1 MIIQTERTLFKRDEN
16 ADAVKA
22 ADGLIAKAAASG
34 ASDIHIEP
42 GENNACVRMRIDGVL
57 YKEAEMNKTL
67 MQAVVSRV
75 KVLAGMDI
83 AEKRLPQDGSI
94 KLELDGRNIDLR
106 ISSLPTI
113 LGEKIVIRIL
123 DREKFALNL
132 DELNFTPENLALYR
146 RLYNYGSGIVL
157 LTGPTGSGK
166 TTTLYATLAELN
178 SSERNIVTIEDPVEY
193 RINGISQVAVNEK
206 AGLTFASGL
215 RSILRQDP
223 DIIMLGE
230 IRSLDTAE
238 TAIRAALTGHLVFST
253 LHTNNAAGAAV
264 RLVDM
269 GIEPFLVASALRGVV
284 AQRLVRRICPH
295 CKTVY
300 AANAEE
306 KAYLNINGGND
317 LTLYKGSGCEKCRG
331 TGYLGRMALQEVMP
345 VVPELKKFILGKA
358 QEEVLFAEAE
368 KFGAVSMRSDG
379 VQKVLKGHTS
389 LEEVLQAVH

>member
-1 MIIQTERTLFKRDEN
+1 MIIQTERTLFKKDEN

-22 ADGLIAKAAASG
+22 ADGLIAKAAATG

-67 MQAVVSRV
+67 MQAVVSRI

-94 KLELDGRNIDLR
+94 KLELDRRNIDLR

-230 IRSLDTAE
+230 IRSLDTAA

-306 KAYLNINGGND
+306 KAYLNITCGDD
-317 LTLYKGSGCEKCRG
+317 LMLYKGSGCEKCRG

-358 QEEVLFAEAE
+358 QEETLFAEAE

-389 LEEVLQAVH
+389 LAEVLQAVH

>member
-1 MIIQTERTLFKRDEN
+1 
-16 ADAVKA
+16 
-22 ADGLIAKAAASG
+22 
-34 ASDIHIEP
+34 
-42 GENNACVRMRIDGVL
+42 MRIDGVL

-67 MQAVVSRV
+67 MQAVVSRI

-230 IRSLDTAE
+230 IRSLDTAA

-253 LHTNNAAGAAV
+253 LHANNAAGAAV

-295 CKTVY
+295 CKTAY

-306 KAYLNINGGND
+306 KDYLNITGGDD

-358 QEEVLFAEAE
+358 QEETLFAEAE

-379 VQKVLKGHTS
+379 EQKVLKGHTS

>member
-1 MIIQTERTLFKRDEN
+1 MIIQTERTLFKKEEN

-22 ADGLIAKAAASG
+22 ADNLIAKAAASG

-67 MQAVVSRV
+67 MQTVVSRL

-230 IRSLDTAE
+230 IRSLDTAA

-306 KAYLNINGGND
+306 KAYLNITGGDD
-317 LTLYKGSGCEKCRG
+317 LMLYKGSGCEKCRG

-358 QEEVLFAEAE
+358 QEETLFAEAE

-389 LEEVLQAVH
+389 LAEVLQAVH

>member
-1 MIIQTERTLFKRDEN
+1 MIIQTERTLFKKDEN

-22 ADGLIAKAAASG
+22 ADGLIAKAAATG

-67 MQAVVSRV
+67 MQAVVSRI

-178 SSERNIVTIEDPVEY
+178 SSGRNIVTIEDPVEY

-230 IRSLDTAE
+230 IRSLDTAA

-306 KAYLNINGGND
+306 KAYLNINSGD
-317 LTLYKGSGCEKCRG
+317 SLTLYKGSGCEKCRG

-345 VVPELKKFILGKA
+345 VVPELKKFILSKA
-358 QEEVLFAEAE
+358 QEETLFAEAE

-389 LEEVLQAVH
+389 LAEVLQAVH

>member
-1 MIIQTERTLFKRDEN
+1 MIIQTERTLFKKDEN

-22 ADGLIAKAAASG
+22 ADGLIAKAAATG
-34 ASDIHIEP
+34 ASDIHMEP

-67 MQAVVSRV
+67 MQAVVSRI

-123 DREKFALNL
+123 DKEKFALNL

-206 AGLTFASGL
+206 AGLTFSSGL

-230 IRSLDTAE
+230 IRSLDTAA

-295 CKTVY
+295 CKTAY

-306 KAYLNINGGND
+306 KACLNINSGDD

-345 VVPELKKFILGKA
+345 VVPELKKFILGKT
-358 QEEVLFAEAE
+358 QEETLFAEAE
-368 KFGAVSMRSDG
+368 KFGAVSMHSDG

-389 LEEVLQAVH
+389 LAEVLQAVH

>member
-1 MIIQTERTLFKRDEN
+1 MIIQTERTLFKKEEN

-57 YKEAEMNKTL
+57 YKEAEMNKKL

-132 DELNFTPENLALYR
+132 DELSFTPENLALYR
-146 RLYNYGSGIVL
+146 RIYNYGSGIVL

-193 RINGISQVAVNEK
+193 RISGISQVAVNEK

-230 IRSLDTAE
+230 IRSLDTAA

-284 AQRLVRRICPH
+284 AQRLVRCICPH
-295 CKTVY
+295 CKTAY
-300 AANAEE
+300 AANEEE
-306 KAYLNINGGND
+306 KAYLNINSSDD
-317 LTLYKGSGCEKCRG
+317 LTLYKGVGCEKCRG

-358 QEEVLFAEAE
+358 QEEELFAEAQ

-379 VQKVLKGHTS
+379 VQKILSGQTS
-389 LEEVLQAVH
+389 LTEVCQAVH

>member
-1 MIIQTERTLFKRDEN
+1 MIIQTERTLFKKDEN

-22 ADGLIAKAAASG
+22 ADGLIAKAAATG

-67 MQAVVSRV
+67 MQAVVSRI

-94 KLELDGRNIDLR
+94 KLELDRRNIDLR

-132 DELNFTPENLALYR
+132 DELSFTPENLALYR

-193 RINGISQVAVNEK
+193 RISGISQVAVNEK

-215 RSILRQDP
+215 CSILRQDP

-230 IRSLDTAE
+230 IRSLDTAA

-295 CKTVY
+295 CKTAY

-306 KAYLNINGGND
+306 KAYLKIKSD
-317 LTLYKGSGCEKCRG
+317 SLTLYKGSGCEKCRG

-345 VVPELKKFILGKA
+345 VVPELKKFILSKA
-358 QEEVLFAEAE
+358 QEETLFAEAE
-368 KFGAVSMRSDG
+368 KFGAISMRSDG

-389 LEEVLQAVH
+389 LAEVLQAVH

>member
-1 MIIQTERTLFKRDEN
+1 MIIQTERTLFKKEEN

-67 MQAVVSRV
+67 MQAVVSRI

-132 DELNFTPENLALYR
+132 DELSFTPENLALYR

-230 IRSLDTAE
+230 IRSLDTAA

-358 QEEVLFAEAE
+358 QEEALFAEAE

>member
-1 MIIQTERTLFKRDEN
+1 M
-16 ADAVKA
+16 
-22 ADGLIAKAAASG
+22 
-34 ASDIHIEP
+34 EP

-67 MQAVVSRV
+67 MQAVVSRI

-94 KLELDGRNIDLR
+94 KLELDRRNIDLR

-123 DREKFALNL
+123 DREKFTLNL
-132 DELNFTPENLALYR
+132 DELSFTPENLALYR

-193 RINGISQVAVNEK
+193 RISGISQVAVNEK

-230 IRSLDTAE
+230 IRSLDTAA

-284 AQRLVRRICPH
+284 AQRLVRRICPQ
-295 CKTVY
+295 CKTAY

-306 KAYLNINGGND
+306 KAYLNINSGD
-317 LTLYKGSGCEKCRG
+317 CLTLYKGSGCEKCRG

-358 QEEVLFAEAE
+358 QEEALFAEAE

>member
-1 MIIQTERTLFKRDEN
+1 MIIQTERTLFKKDEN

-22 ADGLIAKAAASG
+22 ADGLIAKAAVSG

-67 MQAVVSRV
+67 MQAVVSRI

-230 IRSLDTAE
+230 IRSLDTAA

-284 AQRLVRRICPH
+284 AQRLVRRICPQ
-295 CKTVY
+295 CKTAY

-306 KAYLNINGGND
+306 KAYLNINSGD
-317 LTLYKGSGCEKCRG
+317 CLTLYKGSGCEKCRG

-358 QEEVLFAEAE
+358 QEEALFAEAE

>member
-1 MIIQTERTLFKRDEN
+1 MIIQTERTLFKKDEN

-22 ADGLIAKAAASG
+22 ADSLIAKAAASG

-146 RLYNYGSGIVL
+146 RLYNYGSG
-157 LTGPTGSGK
+157 K

-230 IRSLDTAE
+230 IRSLDTAA

-295 CKTVY
+295 CKTAY

-306 KAYLNINGGND
+306 KVYLNINSGDG

-358 QEEVLFAEAE
+358 QEEALFAEAE

>member
-1 MIIQTERTLFKRDEN
+1 
-16 ADAVKA
+16 
-22 ADGLIAKAAASG
+22 
-34 ASDIHIEP
+34 
-42 GENNACVRMRIDGVL
+42 
-57 YKEAEMNKTL
+57 

-215 RSILRQDP
+215 LQAGCAAFCGRTRIL
-223 DIIMLGE
+223 LC
-230 IRSLDTAE
+230 LVKY
-238 TAIRAALTGHLVFST
+238 AALIRRQL
-253 LHTNNAAGAAV
+253 
-264 RLVDM
+264 
-269 GIEPFLVASALRGVV
+269 PY
-284 AQRLVRRICPH
+284 VRRLPGIWCSVRCIP
-295 CKTVY
+295 
-300 AANAEE
+300 
-306 KAYLNINGGND
+306 I
-317 LTLYKGSGCEKCRG
+317 
-331 TGYLGRMALQEVMP
+331 MPQE
-345 VVPELKKFILGKA
+345 
-358 QEEVLFAEAE
+358 Q
-368 KFGAVSMRSDG
+368 R
-379 VQKVLKGHTS
+379 
-389 LEEVLQAVH
+389 

>member
-1 MIIQTERTLFKRDEN
+1 MIIQTERTLFKKDEN

-67 MQAVVSRV
+67 IQAVVSRI

-223 DIIMLGE
+223 GIIMLGE

-295 CKTVY
+295 CKTAY

-306 KAYLNINGGND
+306 KACLNINSGDG
-317 LTLYKGSGCEKCRG
+317 LMLYKGSGCEKCRG

-358 QEEVLFAEAE
+358 QEETLFAEAE

-389 LEEVLQAVH
+389 LAEVLQAVH

>member
-1 MIIQTERTLFKRDEN
+1 MIIQTERTLFKKDEN

-22 ADGLIAKAAASG
+22 ADGLIAKAAATG

-67 MQAVVSRV
+67 MQAVVSRI

-230 IRSLDTAE
+230 IRSLDTAA

-253 LHTNNAAGAAV
+253 LHANNAAGAAV

-295 CKTVY
+295 CKTAY

-306 KAYLNINGGND
+306 KDYLNITGGDD

-358 QEEVLFAEAE
+358 QEETLFAEAE

-379 VQKVLKGHTS
+379 EQKVLKGHTS

>member
-1 MIIQTERTLFKRDEN
+1 MIIQTEWTLFKKEEN

-22 ADGLIAKAAASG
+22 VDSLIARAAASG

-67 MQAVVSRV
+67 MQAVVSRI

-113 LGEKIVIRIL
+113 LGEKVVIRIL

-215 RSILRQDP
+215 SSILRQDP

-230 IRSLDTAE
+230 IRSLDTAA

-295 CKTVY
+295 CKAAY
-300 AANAEE
+300 AANEEE
-306 KAYLNINGGND
+306 KVYLNINSGDD
-317 LTLYKGSGCEKCRG
+317 LTLYKGIGCEKCRG

-358 QEEVLFAEAE
+358 QEETLFAEAE

-389 LEEVLQAVH
+389 LAEVLQAVH